1 MEKNVKKGK
10 LVVKLL
16 LTIAIAFIFLNA
28 IQVLVISQYTRSEMK
43 KTAEDSYSKM
53 TELFGAEI
61 TAKIDEYNAQ
71 LAAYSKNHI
80 VKTKDPVKIINWL
93 RENEDIR
100 PSDFDYVA
108 FVDKKGNFD
117 SDIGTHTDVKN
128 RDYFQAIM
136 NQKKDFYV
144 DNPVSSKVTGK
155 TVIHVCRP
163 VDVAGDRIG
172 FFCAVILIDH
182 LNDIIEGVHVGK
194 TGIGTLFSSDHNLI
208 ITSGD
213 ESKKMDMVRQD
224 NSDKSK
230 IEALIS
236 SFSGKTSVYYEEIP
250 ESKMVIYTPINHT
263 KWYLT
268 LEMSSE
274 EVFETSESTSKL
286 IVIFSVITA
295 IVLLVVIALVI
306 GNAVRP
312 LMIVEKAINEI
323 ASGNADL
330 TKRIELKD
338 KNNNEIGR
346 VVEGFNNFSEKLH
359 GIVSTMKNSKEDL
372 DRSGSDL
379 KASTEDT
386 SASITQIIANIES
399 MSNSINSQSD
409 SVHQTAG
416 AVNEI
421 ASNIES
427 LNRMIEDQS
436 SSVTQAASAV
446 EEMIGNINSVNN
458 SVSRMATSFNDLEVK
473 ATEGVQKQEDVN
485 SKILTI
491 ASESQALQEANA
503 VISSIANQ
511 TNLLAM
517 NAAIEA
523 AHAGEAGKG
532 FSVVA
537 DEIRKLSETSSEQT
551 KTIGD
556 QLQKIAINI
565 EDIVNVSKD
574 AAEAFAL
581 VSSGMNET
589 SNLVQE
595 IKNAMDEQ
603 TEGSKQISEALGH
616 MNDSSIQVK
625 NASEEMSEGNKAIL
639 EEIRNLQD
647 ATISMKTGMD
657 EMSCGATKINET
669 GAALSGISQ
678 QMADAISDIGSQVDQ
693 FKV

>member
-1 MEKNVKKGK
+1 MEKKVKKGK

-16 LTIAIAFIFLNA
+16 LTIAVAFIALNA
-28 IQVLVISQYTRSEMK
+28 IQLIVISNYTKKEMK
-43 KTAEDSYSKM
+43 MTSEDAYSTM
-53 TELFGAEI
+53 TELFSSQI
-61 TAKIDEYNAQ
+61 TAKIDEYNAE
-71 LAAYSKNHI
+71 LATYTKNHI
-80 VKTKDPVKIINWL
+80 NRTKDPAQIVAWL
-93 RENEDIR
+93 RENSDIR
-100 PSDFDYVA
+100 PEDFDYVA
-108 FVDKKGNFD
+108 FIDKEGNFD
-117 SDIGTHTDVKN
+117 SDIGSHTNVKD
-128 RDYFQAIM
+128 RDYYQAIM
-136 NQKKDFYV
+136 VQKKDFYV
-144 DNPVSSKVTGK
+144 DNPVTSKTTGK
-155 TVIHVCRP
+155 TVLHVCRP
-163 VDVAGDRIG
+163 VDVSGDRIG
-172 FFCAVILIDH
+172 FFCAVILIEH
-182 LNDIIEGVHVGK
+182 LNHIVDSVHVGK
-194 TGIGTLFSSDHNLI
+194 TGIGTLYASDHNPI
-208 ITSGD
+208 ATSGN
-213 ESKKMDMVRQD
+213 MDSIQLARNDKV
-224 NSDKSK
+224 NSARID
-230 IEALIS
+230 ALIE
-236 SFSGKTSVYYEEIP
+236 SFNGKTTVFYEKLP
-250 ESKMVIYTPINHT
+250 EEMMLIYAPVDHT

-268 LEMSSE
+268 FVMNAS
-274 EVFETSESTSKL
+274 EVFATSNATSRL
-286 IVIFSVITA
+286 IVTFSIISA
-295 IVLLVVIALVI
+295 FVLLVVIGILINSAMK
-306 GNAVRP
+306 P

-323 ASGNADL
+323 ATGNADL
-330 TKRIELKD
+330 TKRIELKG

-346 VVEGFNNFSEKLH
+346 VVEGFNNFSEKLQ
-359 GIVSTMKNSKEDL
+359 GIVATMKNSKNDL

-386 SASITQIIANIES
+386 AASITQIIANIES
-399 MSNSINSQSD
+399 MGNSISAQSD

-427 LNRMIEDQS
+427 LNRMIEGQS
-436 SSVTQAASAV
+436 ASVTQAASAV

-458 SVSRMATSFNDLEVK
+458 SVSRMATSFNDLERK

-485 SKILTI
+485 AKILTI

-537 DEIRKLSETSSEQT
+537 DEIRKLSETSAEQT

-556 QLQKIAINI
+556 QLQKIAVNI

-581 VSSGMNET
+581 VSSGMNDT

-616 MNDSSIQVK
+616 MNDSSAQVK

-647 ATISMKTGMD
+647 ATTSMKSGME
-657 EMSCGATKINET
+657 EMSTGATKINET

-678 QMADAISDIGSQVDQ
+678 QMADAIEDIGAQVDQ

>member
-1 MEKNVKKGK
+1 K

-16 LTIAIAFIFLNA
+16 LTIAVSFIALNA
-28 IQVLVISQYTRSEMK
+28 IQLMVISGYTKNEMRQ
-43 KTAEDSYSKM
+43 TAEDSYSVM
-53 TELFGAEI
+53 TELFSKKI
-61 TAKIDEYNAQ
+61 TAKIDEYNAE
-71 LAAYSKNHI
+71 LATYTKNHI
-80 VKTKDPVKIINWL
+80 NRTKDPAQIVAWL
-93 RENEDIR
+93 RENSDIR
-100 PSDFDYVA
+100 PEDFDYVA
-108 FVDKKGNFD
+108 FVDKEGNFD
-117 SDIGTHTDVKN
+117 SDIGSHTNVKD
-128 RDYFQAIM
+128 RDYYQAIM
-136 NQKKDFYV
+136 VQKKDFYV
-144 DNPVSSKVTGK
+144 DDPVTSKTTGK
-155 TVIHVCRP
+155 TVLHVCRP
-163 VDVAGDRIG
+163 VDVNGDRIG
-172 FFCAVILIDH
+172 FFCAVILIEH
-182 LNDIIEGVHVGK
+182 LNHIVDGVHVGK
-194 TGIGTLFSSDHNLI
+194 TGIGTLYASDHNPI
-208 ITSGD
+208 ATSGN
-213 ESKKMDMVRQD
+213 MDSIQLARNDKV
-224 NSDKSK
+224 NSARID
-230 IEALIS
+230 ALIE
-236 SFSGKTSVYYEEIP
+236 SFNGKTTVFYEKLP
-250 ESKMVIYTPINHT
+250 EEMMLIYAPVDHA
-263 KWYLT
+263 KWYIT
-268 LEMSSE
+268 FVMNAS
-274 EVFETSESTSKL
+274 EVFATSNATSRL
-286 IVIFSVITA
+286 IVTFSVVSA
-295 IVLLVVIALVI
+295 IVLLLVIAVLINSAIKPLV
-306 GNAVRP
+306 
-312 LMIVEKAINEI
+312 IVEKAINEI
-323 ASGNADL
+323 ATGNADL
-330 TKRIELKD
+330 TKRIELKG

-346 VVEGFNNFSEKLH
+346 VVEGFNNFSEKLQ
-359 GIVSTMKNSKEDL
+359 GIVTTMKNSKNDL

-399 MSNSINSQSD
+399 MGNSIGSQAD

-427 LNRMIEDQS
+427 LNRMIEGQS
-436 SSVTQAASAV
+436 ASVTQAASAV
-446 EEMIGNINSVNN
+446 EQMIGNINSVNN
-458 SVSRMATSFNDLEVK
+458 SVSRMATSFNDLEKK
-473 ATEGVQKQEDVN
+473 ASEGVQKQEDVN

-537 DEIRKLSETSSEQT
+537 DEIRKLSETSAEQT

-556 QLQKIAINI
+556 QLQKIAVNI

-581 VSSGMNET
+581 VSSGMNDT

-603 TEGSKQISEALGH
+603 AEGSKQISEALGH
-616 MNDSSIQVK
+616 MNDSSAQVK

-647 ATISMKTGMD
+647 ATTAMKSGME
-657 EMSCGATKINET
+657 EMSTGATKINET

-678 QMADAISDIGSQVDQ
+678 QMADAISDIGEQVDQ

>member
-1 MEKNVKKGK
+1 MEKKELKGK

-16 LTIAIAFIFLNA
+16 LTIAATFVLLNA
-28 IQVLVISQYTRSEMK
+28 IQLVVISSYTKKAMK
-43 KTAEDSYSKM
+43 TTAEENYTTM
-53 TELFGAEI
+53 TELFSEEISSKIEEYYAE
-61 TAKIDEYNAQ
+61 
-71 LAAYSKNHI
+71 LATYTKNHI
-80 VKTKDPVKIINWL
+80 NRTKDPAQIVEWL
-93 RENEDIR
+93 RANEDIR
-100 PSDFDYVA
+100 PEDFDYVA
-108 FVDKKGNFD
+108 FVDKNGNFD
-117 SDIGTHTDVKN
+117 SDIGSHTVIKD

-136 NQKKDFYV
+136 VQKKDFYV
-144 DNPVSSKVTGK
+144 DDPVTSKTSGK
-155 TVIHVCRP
+155 TVLHVCRP
-163 VDVAGDRIG
+163 VDINGDRIG
-172 FFCAVILIDH
+172 FYCAVILIEH
-182 LNDIIEGVHVGK
+182 LSHIVDGVHVGR
-194 TGIGTLFSSDHNLI
+194 TGIGTLYSSANSAI
-208 ITSGD
+208 ATSGD
-213 ESKKMDMVRQD
+213 MANIKRAESNAEESERFNKTIAAF
-224 NSDKSK
+224 N
-230 IEALIS
+230 
-236 SFSGKTSVYYEEIP
+236 GKTGVFETKFGNDEMM
-250 ESKMVIYTPINHT
+250 MVYTPVKGT

-268 LEMSSE
+268 FVMASSE
-274 EVFETSESTSKL
+274 VLEASNSTSKL
-286 IVIFSVITA
+286 IVTFSIISA
-295 IVLLVVIALVI
+295 AVLLVII
-306 GNAVRP
+306 GLLINSAMRP
-312 LMIVEKAINEI
+312 LTIVEKAINEI
-323 ASGNADL
+323 ATGNADL
-330 TKRIELKD
+330 TKRIELKG

-346 VVEGFNNFSEKLH
+346 VVEGFNQFSEKLQ
-359 GIVSTMKNSKEDL
+359 GIVATMKSSKEDL

-379 KASTEDT
+379 RASTEDT

-399 MSNSINSQSD
+399 MGNSINAQSD

-427 LNRMIEDQS
+427 LNRMIEGQS
-436 SSVTQAASAV
+436 ASVTQAASAV

-458 SVSRMATSFNDLEVK
+458 SVSRMATSFRELESK

-491 ASESQALQEANA
+491 ASESEALQEANS
-503 VISSIANQ
+503 VISSIAEQ

-556 QLQKIAINI
+556 QLQKIAANI

-574 AAEAFAL
+574 AAETFAL
-581 VSSGMNET
+581 VSSGMNDT

-603 TEGSKQISEALGH
+603 AEGSKQISEALGH
-616 MNDSSIQVK
+616 MNDSSAQVK

-647 ATISMKTGMD
+647 ATTSMKSGMD
-657 EMSCGATKINET
+657 EMSTGATKINET

-678 QMADAISDIGSQVDQ
+678 QMADAIVDIGAQVDQ

>member
-1 MEKNVKKGK
+1 MEKKEKKGK
-10 LVVKLL
+10 LVIKLL
-16 LTIAIAFIFLNA
+16 LTIAVAFIALNA
-28 IQVLVISQYTRSEMK
+28 IQLIVISNYTKKEMK
-43 KTAEDSYSKM
+43 VSSEDDYSTM
-53 TELFGAEI
+53 TELFSNQI
-61 TAKIDEYNAQ
+61 TGKIDEYYAE
-71 LAAYSKNHI
+71 LATYTKNHI
-80 VKTKDPVKIINWL
+80 NRTKDPAQIVAWL
-93 RENEDIR
+93 RENGDIC
-100 PSDFDYVA
+100 PEDFDYVA
-108 FVDKKGNFD
+108 FVDKEGNFD
-117 SDIGTHTDVKN
+117 SDSGLHTNVKD
-128 RDYFQAIM
+128 RDYYQAIM
-136 NQKKDFYV
+136 VQKKDFYV
-144 DNPVSSKVTGK
+144 DNPVTSKITGK
-155 TVIHVCRP
+155 TVLHVCRP
-163 VDVAGDRIG
+163 VDINGDRIG

-182 LNDIIEGVHVGK
+182 LSRIVDGVHVGE
-194 TGIGTLFSSDHNLI
+194 TGIGTLYASDHNPI
-208 ITSGD
+208 ATSGN
-213 ESKKMDMVRQD
+213 MDSIQLARNDKV
-224 NSDKSK
+224 NSARID
-230 IEALIS
+230 ALIE
-236 SFSGKTSVYYEEIP
+236 SFNGKTSVFYEKLP
-250 ESKMVIYTPINHT
+250 EEMMLIYTPIEHT
-263 KWYLT
+263 QWYMT
-268 LEMSSE
+268 FVMNVS
-274 EVFETSESTSKL
+274 EVFATSNATSKL
-286 IVIFSVITA
+286 IVTFSIISA
-295 IVLLVVIALVI
+295 AVLLVII
-306 GNAVRP
+306 GLLINSAMKP

-323 ASGNADL
+323 ATGNADL
-330 TKRIELKD
+330 TRRIELKG

-346 VVEGFNNFSEKLH
+346 VVEGFNKFSEKLQ
-359 GIVSTMKNSKEDL
+359 GIVATMKNSKNDL

-386 SASITQIIANIES
+386 AASITQIIANIES
-399 MSNSINSQSD
+399 MGNSISAQSD

-427 LNRMIEDQS
+427 LNHMIESQS
-436 SSVTQAASAV
+436 ASVTQAASAV

-458 SVSRMATSFNDLEVK
+458 SVSRMAISFNDLERK

-491 ASESQALQEANA
+491 ASESEALQEANS
-503 VISSIANQ
+503 VISSIAEQ

-556 QLQKIAINI
+556 QLQKIAANI

-574 AAEAFAL
+574 AAETFAL
-581 VSSGMNET
+581 VSSGMNDT

-603 TEGSKQISEALGH
+603 AEGSKQISEALGH
-616 MNDSSIQVK
+616 MNDSSAQVK

-639 EEIRNLQD
+639 DEIKNLQD
-647 ATISMKTGMD
+647 ATTSMKSGME
-657 EMSCGATKINET
+657 EMTTCATKINET

-678 QMADAISDIGSQVDQ
+678 QMEDAIVEIGAQVDQ